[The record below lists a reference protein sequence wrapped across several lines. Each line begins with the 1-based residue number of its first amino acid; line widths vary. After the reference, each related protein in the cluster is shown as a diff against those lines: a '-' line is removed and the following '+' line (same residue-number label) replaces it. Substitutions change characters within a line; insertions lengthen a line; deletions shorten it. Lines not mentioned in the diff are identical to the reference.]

1 MQRRRSLVVL
11 AGVIL
16 FGLLFLGPV
25 FSGHFG
31 RWFNGWSGVAGI
43 EDHLEGEAR
52 EVLSALDIEGAT
64 VEADGRNLRI
74 STPDGLARAAQNNLK
89 AIDGV
94 GSIDFLSTNDGG
106 EVDAGDGA
114 DGAESATDADA
125 DDGDSTAGADSGSDG
140 GADTDAEAAAD
151 PEPTATPVP
160 TGGDVSMVFD
170 GDQVTLTG
178 EVQTEEGREA
188 LLRAARRIADDGEVV
203 DELTVSGGTGSDLEV
218 VSTTAAVVRRVDEWY
233 DAATVELSGDELVVT
248 GQAKSEQDAD
258 RARQVVEQLAERVG
272 LNATVDAEIVTPEPT
287 PEPAAEPTATPEDA
301 STDSSAA
308 AEVVAGLDLSG
319 VTFELG
325 TAELTSE
332 AQAVLDDVAGQLRE
346 LPGVNV
352 QVQGH
357 TDNQGDPDV
366 NLLLSQERAEAVRD
380 YLIGAGIGADTLT
393 ARGFGA
399 AQPIA
404 DNSTPEG
411 QAANRRVDLTVVEG
425 N

>member
-52 EVLSALDIEGAT
+52 EVLSGLDIEGAT

-74 STPDGLARAAQNNLK
+74 STPDALARAAQNNLK

-94 GSIDFLSTNDGG
+94 GSVDFRTTNNGTTNDGS
-106 EVDAGDGA
+106 
-114 DGAESATDADA
+114 DGAESADADA
-125 DDGDSTAGADSGSDG
+125 ADGAD
-140 GADTDAEAAAD
+140 ADAAD
-151 PEPTATPVP
+151 SADSADSDALAEPEPTATPVP
-160 TGGDVSMVFD
+160 TGGDVSMVYD
-170 GDQVTLTG
+170 GAQVTLRG

-188 LLRAARRIADDGEVV
+188 LLRAARRVADDGAVV
-203 DELTVSGGTGSDLEV
+203 DELTVSGDSGSDLEV
-218 VSTTAAVVRRVDEWY
+218 VSTTAAVIRRVDEWY
-233 DAATVELSGDELVVT
+233 DEATVELDGDELVVT
-248 GQAKSEQDAD
+248 GQAKSQEDAE

-287 PEPAAEPTATPEDA
+287 PEPTAEPEAADPDATTG
-301 STDSSAA
+301 TDSSAA

-325 TAELTSE
+325 TADLTTE
-332 AQAVLDDVAGQLRE
+332 AQGILDDVASQLRE